1 MAEVLGIADSVKGL
15 TTIAD
20 AIVRKGFRYMK
31 DVKDAEKTVEKLVE
45 EVNNLSGVL
54 HSLNNVVE
62 RLEEDDPDVDPATQ
76 IHYIESCYKTLKKI
90 QDLFDEAVPTAP
102 LSKRDRLKWP
112 LKKEHTKELLVEIGR
127 HKATM
132 ILAMTAREMG
142 TLLQILAGQDE
153 IRKGLQEIKLS
164 IEADRAERQRMIISD
179 ERQKMLQLLGRDI
192 DPRKWQDSNT
202 QLRQPGTG
210 VWFTD
215 GTEFRA
221 WLSTDAS
228 KLWVNGIPGAG
239 KTILISSVIQEIEK
253 GVESSHALAFFYCDY
268 KDPETHYP
276 STILGS
282 LAKQLVLQDERC
294 YAELG
299 EFCLD
304 HTTGYGSVRVP
315 TPEEVAELIRKISKH
330 FQTTMIIVDGLDE
343 ITNDRAY
350 VTRLLRDLNTEG
362 GHIKTLFA
370 SRPEVDIGYELE
382 DFVQISI
389 AAMSSDIRLY
399 VASEIERRTR
409 EKRWRIRDPSL
420 KDHIMKTLVD
430 EADGMFRWV
439 SCQMDY
445 LCECNNDRD
454 RREALKKLRPDLP
467 SSYERI
473 LERANRSS
481 KENQDLVKKTLHWI
495 VYAKDPLDTEE
506 LIEALAV
513 CDGDRSFDST
523 SMTTEEDIL
532 HWCSSLVRR
541 NPSSGELELAHFTVE
556 EFLAAIDPVKKPA
569 FQKYRLSG
577 DHTLLA
583 KACLDFILCED
594 FDGFALPKRGNS
606 LDDWLDESFEITN
619 NHPFGKYAYVRW
631 MYHVHNSKWD
641 NIKTEV
647 MDLFDTNS
655 AIEFWMLCWLRA
667 QTHSTRVEFDFDQ
680 SGAKFFEPASSPTA
694 LHWAAAFALDK
705 ACALLLEDGMS
716 VSQQSAMGTPLFCA
730 IVSDYAIS
738 KSFTIHDP
746 DSDLWQKDSRELTI
760 ERLLDTGADL
770 NETVDPES
778 KARAFAIAIR
788 CERRSLDTA
797 FIASM
802 LLDAGARIFKND
814 FRILHLDHD
823 NRRLRP
829 GPLPA
834 PLGPPGFLHHG
845 PLQLDPIKPA
855 TTKVCGIPAESI
867 FVSVTID
874 SWKRLVPGT
883 ECGFFSFAL
892 NLIACGWPQETF
904 RSFFCIKFA
913 DLFAD
918 SNGAELDRILSGDT
932 TDWQCILVD
941 VLSKAIRISAPTAAQ
956 ASSSLQQCLH
966 DAVNSRNVT
975 VVSHLLSCNDDID
988 LSHQNEE
995 SGETLLHVA
1004 MRVRCDSAPL
1014 ISHGADVLCPD
1025 YTGLTPIQLA
1035 AVVCGLDKFQLFW
1048 DSAIKSNSLG
1058 ITHGIIRAL
1067 TNAATRRN
1075 RPVMSFLVHQLL
1087 QRKMIKVDYLLEL
1100 ALGLGIVNSPIL
1112 EVLLSPDH
1120 GISSVLEKADGE
1132 EKKNCYVDG
1141 NGEMVVAVEGDGEEE
1156 ESFEGNGRQ
1165 GAESRKHFSASEEKP
1180 RNTAFELE
1188 ALYLATNPDV
1198 SYHTFDYLFSRL
1210 YRDHPYHRYQSG
1222 NTIMHILASNDDEKS
1237 LAKLR
1242 YYLGLDLDPSILN
1255 DAGLTPLAVSIQ
1267 YQTTAVMELLLQ
1279 EGANPDFPLRNG
1291 QTALHL
1297 ACELDNWIAAK
1308 CLLAYDCQTWL
1319 RDHQGRT
1326 AADIAWSKGYLDF
1339 ATLVWN
1345 ARCMT
1350 SQRPRLAYVRT
1361 GRVRRRSWVHVE
1373 SRSSSRS
1380 SYRTY
1385 ASSDRSLVSD

>member
-1 MAEVLGIADSVKGL
+1 
-15 TTIAD
+15 
-20 AIVRKGFRYMK
+20 
-31 DVKDAEKTVEKLVE
+31 
-45 EVNNLSGVL
+45 
-54 HSLNNVVE
+54 
-62 RLEEDDPDVDPATQ
+62 
-76 IHYIESCYKTLKKI
+76 
-90 QDLFDEAVPTAP
+90 
-102 LSKRDRLKWP
+102 
-112 LKKEHTKELLVEIGR
+112 
-127 HKATM
+127 
-132 ILAMTAREMG
+132 
-142 TLLQILAGQDE
+142 
-153 IRKGLQEIKLS
+153 
-164 IEADRAERQRMIISD
+164 
-179 ERQKMLQLLGRDI
+179 
-192 DPRKWQDSNT
+192 
-202 QLRQPGTG
+202 
-210 VWFTD
+210 
-215 GTEFRA
+215 
-221 WLSTDAS
+221 
-228 KLWVNGIPGAG
+228 
-239 KTILISSVIQEIEK
+239 
-253 GVESSHALAFFYCDY
+253 
-268 KDPETHYP
+268 
-276 STILGS
+276 
-282 LAKQLVLQDERC
+282 LQDERC

-304 HTTGYGSVRVP
+304 HTTGYGSIRVP

-350 VTRLLRDLNTEG
+350 VTRLLRDLNTED

-382 DFVQISI
+382 DFVHISI

-420 KDHIMKTLVD
+420 KDHIMTTLVD

-454 RREALKKLRPDLP
+454 RREALKKLPPDLP

-594 FDGFALPKRGNS
+594 FDGFALPRRGNN
-606 LDDWLDESFEITN
+606 LDAWLDESFEITN
-619 NHPFGKYAYVRW
+619 NHPFGKYSYVRW

-647 MDLFDTNS
+647 MDLFNTNN

-667 QTHSTRVEFDFDQ
+667 QTHSTGVEFDFDQ
-680 SGAKFFEPASSPTA
+680 SGAKFFEPSLLPTA
-694 LHWAAAFALDK
+694 LHWAATFALDK

-730 IVSDYAIS
+730 IVSEYAIS
-738 KSFTIHDP
+738 TSFTVHDP
-746 DSDLWQKDSRELTI
+746 GSDLWQEDSRKLTI
-760 ERLLDTGADL
+760 RQLLDAGADL
-770 NETVDPES
+770 NEPVDPES

-788 CERRSLDTA
+788 SERRSLDTA

-802 LLDAGARIFKND
+802 LLDAGARIFKPD
-814 FRILHLDHD
+814 FRILNLDPD
-823 NRRLRP
+823 NKRRTR
-829 GPLPA
+829 GPLP
-834 PLGPPGFLHHG
+834 GPPGPPRFLYPRLPH
-845 PLQLDPIKPA
+845 LDPIKPA

-867 FVSVTID
+867 FVSVTIN

-883 ECGFFSFAL
+883 ECDFFSFAL
-892 NLIACGWPQETF
+892 NLIARGWPQETF
-904 RSFFCIKFA
+904 RSFFYIKFA

-918 SNGAELDRILSGDT
+918 SHGAELDCILSGDT
-932 TDWQCILVD
+932 ADWQRILVD

-956 ASSSLQQCLH
+956 TSSSLQQSLYN
-966 DAVNSRNVT
+966 AVDNRNVT
-975 VVSHLLSCNDDID
+975 VVSHLLSYNDDID

-1014 ISHGADVLCPD
+1014 ILHGADVLCSD

-1035 AVVCGLDKFQLFW
+1035 AGNCELDEFQLFW
-1048 DSAIKSNSLG
+1048 ESAIKSTSLD
-1058 ITHGIIRAL
+1058 ITHEFIRAL
-1067 TNAATRRN
+1067 TNAAMRDN
-1075 RPVMSFLVHQLL
+1075 RPVMIFLVHQLL
-1087 QRKMIKVDYLLEL
+1087 QRKMFKVDYLLEL
-1100 ALGLGIVNSPIL
+1100 ALGLENVSL
-1112 EVLLSPDH
+1112 LAVLVHPDH

-1132 EKKNCYVDG
+1132 EKNNCYVDG
-1141 NGEMVVAVEGDGEEE
+1141 NGEMVVAVEVDGEEE
-1156 ESFEGNGRQ
+1156 ESFEGSGRQ
-1165 GAESRKHFSASEEKP
+1165 GTESRKPFSALEEKP

-1198 SYHTFDYLFSRL
+1198 SHDTFDFLFSRL

-1222 NTIMHILASNDDEKS
+1222 NTIMHILASYDDENS
-1237 LAKLR
+1237 REKLT
-1242 YYLGLDLDPSILN
+1242 YHLESELDPSILN
-1255 DAGLTPLAVSIQ
+1255 DAGLTPLAISIQ
-1267 YQTTAVMELLLQ
+1267 YQSITAMELLLQ

-1297 ACELDNWIAAK
+1297 ACELGNWIAAK
-1308 CLLAYDCQTWL
+1308 CLLDYDCQTWL

-1345 ARCMT
+1345 SRCMT

-1361 GRVRRRSWVHVE
+1361 GRVRRRSWVRAE
-1373 SRSSSRS
+1373 SRSSTGS
-1380 SYRTY
+1380 Y